1 VPIDD
6 GAAGGPRL
14 GPAGI
19 VVVGAG
25 IAGLYASM
33 ELAARGHDVTLL
45 EALDRAGGRI
55 QSSQFLGRF
64 TAEWGPMRFELGLQ
78 PRFHKLCRDHG
89 IHLDPYPSYGSPA
102 LNVHYELRDDER
114 QAEEQ
119 DGALGLMK
127 LGLSRIFGQ
136 GDDYRQWLHSLFRGD
151 DGPRD
156 ESPTGDRY
164 SARLAEMEALL
175 DRVEEVER
183 AEREQLDLLRRV
195 RLEGKDANP
204 PLSEVGLWNALNE
217 VLSAAAVSKIRDYGR
232 FYHLVHENPSAL
244 EWGIFWLRGLS
255 DRGGLMWQVDPEAH
269 PSGVSTLVDRLVEQ
283 LRAGPGSGG
292 GAAGRVYLE
301 LGQEVL
307 GIRHGPHPTTVV
319 LDVRDR
325 GTARDYVLEAAHL
338 ILALPQMP
346 LKRLAALFPDRIRD
360 DLDSVLTLDLLKA
373 FLVAEDPWW
382 GRIEE
387 EAPSDRPTGRPA
399 GRPATVGDEVGG
411 AAQRHAGL
419 VPARELHFKRP
430 KTVDGRTVGMAML
443 YTDRPAISF
452 WAPFL
457 AHVHEQSAPF
467 AWESGA
473 EPGPPTDPARGPGP
487 DVAGLKR
494 ALVRVLLDQADQP
507 ASLRVNE
514 KSLVVL
520 ERIRGRF
527 PECPVPG
534 GMSAGPQPVSAAIAR
549 AAPEWKESLNVV
561 LRDVLGTE
569 NDEGDDDWVQR
580 IQDEQNR
587 ATGADR
593 ARALEDSVLAF
604 GIRDWSRP
612 PFGGAAHAWRPGH
625 DAVEVARRL
634 QAFGL
639 VGREG
644 ITNVHVCG
652 EAYSDFQGFIEGA
665 LRSAQAC
672 VDRVQA
678 QIEG

>member
-1 VPIDD
+1 MGSD
-6 GAAGGPRL
+6 GRGS
-14 GPAGI
+14 AGI

-25 IAGLYASM
+25 IAGLYASL

-55 QSSQFLGRF
+55 QSSRFLGRF

-78 PRFHKLCRDHG
+78 PRFHKLCRDYG
-89 IHLDPYPSYGSPA
+89 ITLDPYPSYGSPA

-114 QAEEQ
+114 RAEEQ
-119 DGALGLMK
+119 DGPLGLMK
-127 LGLSRIFGQ
+127 LGLSRIFGR
-136 GDDYRQWLHSLFRGD
+136 GDDYRQWLHTLFRDERRPGD
-151 DGPRD
+151 EAPAGDGY
-156 ESPTGDRY
+156 T
-164 SARLAEMEALL
+164 ARMAEMEALL
-175 DRVEEVER
+175 DRVDDVER
-183 AEREQLDLLRRV
+183 AEREVLDVLRRV

-204 PLSEVGLWNALNE
+204 LLSQVGLWNALNE

-255 DRGGLMWQVDPEAH
+255 DRGGMMWQVDPEAH
-269 PSGVSTLVDRLVEQ
+269 PMGVSTLVDRLVER
-283 LRAGPGSGG
+283 LATGGGSGG
-292 GAAGRVYLE
+292 AGRGRVYLE
-301 LGQEVL
+301 LGQEVR
-307 GIRHGPHPTTVV
+307 GIRHGPHPTSVA

-325 GTARDYVLEAAHL
+325 RAGRDYVLEAGHL

-346 LKRLAALFPDRIRD
+346 LKRLAGLFPDQIRD
-360 DLDSVLTLDLLKA
+360 DLNSVLTLDLLKA

-382 GRIEE
+382 GRIDQ
-387 EAPSDRPTGRPA
+387 AA
-399 GRPATVGDEVGG
+399 PATVGDEVGG

-430 KTVDGRTVGMAML
+430 KTVDGREVGMAML

-467 AWESGA
+467 AWEGGSEA
-473 EPGPPTDPARGPGP
+473 ESAASGP

-507 ASLRVNE
+507 TSLRVNE
-514 KSLVVL
+514 KAMVVM
-520 ERIRGRF
+520 EQIRDWY
-527 PECPVPG
+527 PDCPVP
-534 GMSAGPQPVSAAIAR
+534 AGAGAQQPLSTAIAR
-549 AAPEWKESLNVV
+549 AAEDWRDRLNVV
-561 LRDVLGTE
+561 LREVLGTE
-569 NDEGDDDWVQR
+569 NDAKDDDWVQR

-587 ATGADR
+587 AVGADR
-593 ARALEDSVLAF
+593 VTALEDSVLAF

-612 PFGGAAHAWRPGH
+612 PFGGAAHAWRPGY
-625 DAVEVARRL
+625 DAIEVARRL

-639 VGREG
+639 VGRED
-644 ITNVHVCG
+644 IANIHVCG

-665 LRSAQAC
+665 LRSAQGC

-678 QIEG
+678 QLDGANVPPR